1 MAIKTAQASSQIN
14 ILAAKA
20 PDPLLYL
27 SVVQLRRRSW
37 TRSQI
42 DDLPPD
48 LAIETD
54 PNDLLKVR
62 RFWLK
67 SRIEALERDP
77 DWIGHRAR
85 VDQRVARHR
94 GRDLAETRAGKQ
106 PGETTK
112 PQ

>member
-27 SVVQLRRRSW
+27 SVVQLRHRAW

-62 RFWLK
+62 RFWLR

-77 DWIGHRAR
+77 DWIRHRAR
-85 VDQRVARHR
+85 VDARVTRQR
-94 GRDLAETRAGKQ
+94 GRDGNVTRSA
-106 PGETTK
+106 
-112 PQ
+112 